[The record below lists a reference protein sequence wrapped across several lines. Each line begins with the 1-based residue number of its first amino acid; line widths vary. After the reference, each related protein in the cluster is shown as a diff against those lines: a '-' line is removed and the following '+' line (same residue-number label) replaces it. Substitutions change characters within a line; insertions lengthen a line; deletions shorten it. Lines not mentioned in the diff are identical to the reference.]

1 MFKSDDLKKKVME
14 HSTIIED
21 DQQLYDWGIER
32 LDQYYLNG
40 ENPAHQHQ
48 NHSNHNHNNSNHS
61 DYPYNNVSNYE
72 AYNNANNHLQ
82 PIHPHTHHRGL
93 LHNHEHLQKHC
104 NSVNTPPS
112 SPKEGELRRSFSN
125 HYFSSSNNNN
135 NCNTLQ
141 NKRPFLPPQVVDMD
155 INESLKVERKRARNR
170 VAASKCRLRKLE
182 RISVLDQQASQLR
195 ADNDE
200 LSNLSTKLKSEIYA
214 LKEELNWHINNG
226 CKIWYS
232 EQGYMDQKSSQSSG
246 SASSSPLSH
255 YSTNHIKQEEAVA
268 FSPEKESKKR
278 EEKKKKRIWSGDA
291 KKKLDLG
298 SDIINY
304 LEDPENSIECEDIG
318 GFIDSVTSWM
328 TSSNFKVSQNGLDII
343 THLVERLGQGF
354 RLYINTLIGP
364 ATDRLGDS
372 RESVREK
379 SALLFVKLMEE
390 TVEPQILL
398 EKLTGAYTHK
408 NGKVREEILN
418 LLISTLNSHSSQ
430 SLKIS
435 HFLPSIISLLGDPT
449 ATVRDAAVAT
459 LVEIYRHIGERV
471 RVDLERKH
479 NIAPAK
485 MAILTSKFD
494 AVRASGEMM
503 PTAVFTL
510 GTTADGSRGDDETDR
525 QSIKSLG
532 SSKSRSSSV
541 PAIRR
546 GFSMPKPVTA
556 DGGRSNA
563 ASGIRRAP
571 SIRYASA
578 HSGGQAGAVDEES
591 FMTAFDDVKK
601 VTIYSGRQL
610 NEELTKIR
618 ETLTKT
624 SNDWKVRI
632 EALQKMRAFIL
643 AGAGS
648 YEELTTALKSLELP
662 FQASV
667 KDLRSQVVREAC
679 ITIAYMTQQLNHK
692 VDRFIEALLQYI
704 INLISNSA
712 KVMSTSGIVCVRFI
726 IQYTYS
732 SRFIPIITSSIE
744 GKSREIRKQCCITDP
759 DSEARSMARKAY
771 WGFADHFKEQADI
784 LLNSLDSTYRRL
796 LQVGDMSNSSSS
808 NSLNTAGRSSITT
821 VTLPRSRQSSIT
833 SSQENLLER
842 KMSTLTRK
850 TSGIPLYIP
859 PLKADIGTLSNGSP
873 RQTPPARSNSA
884 IDPSAARRAHV
895 RSQYAQRNRMGIPSG
910 ASLPRPRKTS
920 DKGITPESASRN
932 GRGRPKTGGSVL
944 TPIRRRSGIPRST
957 GPSREASPNRFG
969 SSPSPAKFR
978 SGKAAISL
986 AASVERPPKR
996 PLMTE
1001 KILRQSRDAESALA
1015 NALKNYPRKRSTGGG
1030 TLTFDDGSDESETSS
1045 LCSDRS
1051 FDYGRRQNDDIG
1063 EIIANCG
1070 STHWA
1075 DRKDGLI
1082 GLQAYFRDGRT
1093 LAAKELRRV
1102 TEIFTKMFMD
1112 AHTKVFSLFLETLM
1126 ELVVS
1131 HKDDLEDWLYVLL
1144 TRLLLK
1150 LGADLLG
1157 SILQKIYRTLD
1168 VVRDSFPY
1176 KSQFNVIIRFMVD
1189 QTQTP
1194 NIKVKVGTLNYLL
1207 GIAQLMDP
1215 SDIKYSNELD
1225 VGLAKIIAWTYEP
1238 KSPEE
1243 NASELVQKYLSNTT
1257 TPMKPRYSPNSEN
1270 CSSNIGSSSKN
1281 RELIDPIDD
1290 SENLNPEDV
1299 IKSLRSTAN
1308 AIQNY
1313 SFDSKDIRDTGEMD
1327 FATAGLEDSLSRLD
1341 LSIDLPHTN
1350 EPGDNLK
1357 SNMDGMSR
1365 DEEAN
1370 LAMKDI
1376 ILELQS
1382 VKTRT
1387 RSAERR
1393 ASMSQ
1398 LIRIAREGNNDILLE
1413 NFRTVLRLLLEN
1425 LSDDVGSTRAL
1436 AFGVLTEMLKKE
1448 QLIPSF
1454 QAFTE
1459 LIILKVLEAHK
1470 DEEKDVERAAES
1482 CAASMALV
1490 ISPDMVIRVLN
1501 PIIKTGE
1508 FPVNRAAIKM
1518 LTKVNEHENN
1528 KEALSQHLGELM
1540 PGLLKAYDNQQ
1551 SSVRKAAVFCMVALH
1566 QLIGDG
1572 LQPYLDGLN
1581 GSKLKLL
1588 NLYIKR
1594 AQTQTAP
1601 VNSMISTP

>member
-1 MFKSDDLKKKVME
+1 MDEFCLK
-14 HSTIIED
+14 
-21 DQQLYDWGIER
+21 
-32 LDQYYLNG
+32 
-40 ENPAHQHQ
+40 
-48 NHSNHNHNNSNHS
+48 
-61 DYPYNNVSNYE
+61 
-72 AYNNANNHLQ
+72 
-82 PIHPHTHHRGL
+82 
-93 LHNHEHLQKHC
+93 
-104 NSVNTPPS
+104 
-112 SPKEGELRRSFSN
+112 LR
-125 HYFSSSNNNN
+125 
-135 NCNTLQ
+135 
-141 NKRPFLPPQVVDMD
+141 
-155 INESLKVERKRARNR
+155 
-170 VAASKCRLRKLE
+170 
-182 RISVLDQQASQLR
+182 
-195 ADNDE
+195 
-200 LSNLSTKLKSEIYA
+200 
-214 LKEELNWHINNG
+214 
-226 CKIWYS
+226 
-232 EQGYMDQKSSQSSG
+232 
-246 SASSSPLSH
+246 
-255 YSTNHIKQEEAVA
+255 
-268 FSPEKESKKR
+268 
-278 EEKKKKRIWSGDA
+278 SGDA

-546 GFSMPKPVTA
+546 GFSMPKPVT
-556 DGGRSNA
+556 
-563 ASGIRRAP
+563 
-571 SIRYASA
+571 
-578 HSGGQAGAVDEES
+578 GGQAGAVDEES

-744 GKSREIRKQCCITDP
+744 GKSREIRKQCCEFLDHLLHQWPTAPLEKHVNLLSIAIKKGITDP

-859 PLKADIGTLSNGSP
+859 PLKADVGTLSNGSP

-895 RSQYAQRNRMGIPSG
+895 RSQYAQRNRM
-910 ASLPRPRKTS
+910 ARPRKTS

-932 GRGRPKTGGSVL
+932 GRGRPKTGGSVISL
-944 TPIRRRSGIPRST
+944 SQPGSRST
-957 GPSREASPNRFG
+957 SPTSLKSYQTYFDTG
-969 SSPSPAKFR
+969 SP
-978 SGKAAISL
+978 G
-986 AASVERPPKR
+986 
-996 PLMTE
+996 
-1001 KILRQSRDAESALA
+1001 
-1015 NALKNYPRKRSTGGG
+1015 NKNYPRKRSTGGG

-1238 KSPEE
+1238 KSPEVRKCAQQTLIALFNLNSSYCTSKLMTLPKLYQE

-1365 DEEAN
+1365 AKKFRSLPRNLHSGSNCHQRSWSIAPRFHANYTFKRKRAVNYKKGGGVVFLLNGGSYNQYDGSNGDEEAN

>member
-1 MFKSDDLKKKVME
+1 MDEFCLK
-14 HSTIIED
+14 
-21 DQQLYDWGIER
+21 
-32 LDQYYLNG
+32 
-40 ENPAHQHQ
+40 
-48 NHSNHNHNNSNHS
+48 
-61 DYPYNNVSNYE
+61 
-72 AYNNANNHLQ
+72 
-82 PIHPHTHHRGL
+82 
-93 LHNHEHLQKHC
+93 
-104 NSVNTPPS
+104 
-112 SPKEGELRRSFSN
+112 LR
-125 HYFSSSNNNN
+125 
-135 NCNTLQ
+135 
-141 NKRPFLPPQVVDMD
+141 
-155 INESLKVERKRARNR
+155 
-170 VAASKCRLRKLE
+170 
-182 RISVLDQQASQLR
+182 
-195 ADNDE
+195 
-200 LSNLSTKLKSEIYA
+200 
-214 LKEELNWHINNG
+214 
-226 CKIWYS
+226 
-232 EQGYMDQKSSQSSG
+232 
-246 SASSSPLSH
+246 
-255 YSTNHIKQEEAVA
+255 
-268 FSPEKESKKR
+268 
-278 EEKKKKRIWSGDA
+278 SGDA

-546 GFSMPKPVTA
+546 GFSMPKPVT
-556 DGGRSNA
+556 
-563 ASGIRRAP
+563 
-571 SIRYASA
+571 
-578 HSGGQAGAVDEES
+578 GGQAGAVDEES

-744 GKSREIRKQCCITDP
+744 GKSREIRKQCCEFLDHLLHQWPTAPLEKHVNLLSIAIKKGITDP

-859 PLKADIGTLSNGSP
+859 PLKADVGTLSNGSP

-895 RSQYAQRNRMGIPSG
+895 RSQYAQRNRM
-910 ASLPRPRKTS
+910 ARPRKTS

-932 GRGRPKTGGSVL
+932 GRGRPKTGGSVISL
-944 TPIRRRSGIPRST
+944 SQPGSRST
-957 GPSREASPNRFG
+957 SPTSLKSYQTYFDTG
-969 SSPSPAKFR
+969 SP
-978 SGKAAISL
+978 G
-986 AASVERPPKR
+986 
-996 PLMTE
+996 
-1001 KILRQSRDAESALA
+1001 
-1015 NALKNYPRKRSTGGG
+1015 NKNYPRKRSTGGG

-1051 FDYGRRQNDDIG
+1051 FDYGRRQNDFGFWTFSKECLHWSNTYKDIG

-1238 KSPEE
+1238 KSPEVRKCAQQTLIALFNLNSSYCTSKLMTLPKLYQE

-1365 DEEAN
+1365 AKKFRSLPRNLHSGSNCHQRSWSIAPRFHANYTFKRKRAVNYKKGGGVVFLLNGGSYNQYDGSNGDEEAN

>member
-1 MFKSDDLKKKVME
+1 MDEFCLK
-14 HSTIIED
+14 
-21 DQQLYDWGIER
+21 
-32 LDQYYLNG
+32 
-40 ENPAHQHQ
+40 
-48 NHSNHNHNNSNHS
+48 
-61 DYPYNNVSNYE
+61 
-72 AYNNANNHLQ
+72 
-82 PIHPHTHHRGL
+82 
-93 LHNHEHLQKHC
+93 
-104 NSVNTPPS
+104 
-112 SPKEGELRRSFSN
+112 LR
-125 HYFSSSNNNN
+125 
-135 NCNTLQ
+135 
-141 NKRPFLPPQVVDMD
+141 
-155 INESLKVERKRARNR
+155 
-170 VAASKCRLRKLE
+170 
-182 RISVLDQQASQLR
+182 
-195 ADNDE
+195 
-200 LSNLSTKLKSEIYA
+200 
-214 LKEELNWHINNG
+214 
-226 CKIWYS
+226 
-232 EQGYMDQKSSQSSG
+232 
-246 SASSSPLSH
+246 
-255 YSTNHIKQEEAVA
+255 
-268 FSPEKESKKR
+268 
-278 EEKKKKRIWSGDA
+278 SGDA

-744 GKSREIRKQCCITDP
+744 GKSREIRKQCCEFLDHLLHQWPTAPLEKHVNLLSIAIKKGITDP

-859 PLKADIGTLSNGSP
+859 PLKADVGTLSNGSP

-932 GRGRPKTGGSVL
+932 GRGRPKTGGSVISLSQPGSRSTSPTSLKSYQTYFDTGSPGNVL

-1238 KSPEE
+1238 KSPEVRKCAQQTLIALFNLNSSYCTSKLMTLPKLYQE

-1365 DEEAN
+1365 AKKFRSLPRNLHSGSNCHQRSWSIAPRFHANYTFKRKRAVNYKKGGGVVFLLNGGSYNQYDGSNGDEEAN

>member
-1 MFKSDDLKKKVME
+1 M
-14 HSTIIED
+14 
-21 DQQLYDWGIER
+21 
-32 LDQYYLNG
+32 
-40 ENPAHQHQ
+40 
-48 NHSNHNHNNSNHS
+48 
-61 DYPYNNVSNYE
+61 
-72 AYNNANNHLQ
+72 
-82 PIHPHTHHRGL
+82 
-93 LHNHEHLQKHC
+93 
-104 NSVNTPPS
+104 PS
-112 SPKEGELRRSFSN
+112 SSASTSLCS
-125 HYFSSSNNNN
+125 
-135 NCNTLQ
+135 LD
-141 NKRPFLPPQVVDMD
+141 V
-155 INESLKVERKRARNR
+155 NESLWDSGQEWI
-170 VAASKCRLRKLE
+170 LIFDKL
-182 RISVLDQQASQLR
+182 
-195 ADNDE
+195 
-200 LSNLSTKLKSEIYA
+200 LKHPGGSPC
-214 LKEELNWHINNG
+214 KG
-226 CKIWYS
+226 CKCDLCLVNRGGS
-232 EQGYMDQKSSQSSG
+232 PP
-246 SASSSPLSH
+246 SASSSLHRSARSRSGSEGNYQY
-255 YSTNHIKQEEAVA
+255 YSSFFDN
-268 FSPEKESKKR
+268 
-278 EEKKKKRIWSGDA
+278 
-291 KKKLDLG
+291 
-298 SDIINY
+298 
-304 LEDPENSIECEDIG
+304 EDFFC
-318 GFIDSVTSWM
+318 
-328 TSSNFKVSQNGLDII
+328 
-343 THLVERLGQGF
+343 
-354 RLYINTLIGP
+354 
-364 ATDRLGDS
+364 
-372 RESVREK
+372 
-379 SALLFVKLMEE
+379 
-390 TVEPQILL
+390 
-398 EKLTGAYTHK
+398 
-408 NGKVREEILN
+408 
-418 LLISTLNSHSSQ
+418 
-430 SLKIS
+430 
-435 HFLPSIISLLGDPT
+435 
-449 ATVRDAAVAT
+449 
-459 LVEIYRHIGERV
+459 
-471 RVDLERKH
+471 
-479 NIAPAK
+479 
-485 MAILTSKFD
+485 
-494 AVRASGEMM
+494 
-503 PTAVFTL
+503 
-510 GTTADGSRGDDETDR
+510 SRGDDETDR

-744 GKSREIRKQCCITDP
+744 GKSREIRKQCCEFLDHLLHQWPTAPLEKHVNLLSIAIKKGITDP

-859 PLKADIGTLSNGSP
+859 PLKADVGTLSNGSP

-932 GRGRPKTGGSVL
+932 GRGRPKTGGSVISLSQPGSRSTSPTSLKSYQTYFDTGSPGNVL

-1238 KSPEE
+1238 KSPEVRKCAQQTLIALFNLNSSYCTSKLMTLPKLYQE

>member
-1 MFKSDDLKKKVME
+1 MDEFCLK
-14 HSTIIED
+14 
-21 DQQLYDWGIER
+21 
-32 LDQYYLNG
+32 
-40 ENPAHQHQ
+40 
-48 NHSNHNHNNSNHS
+48 
-61 DYPYNNVSNYE
+61 
-72 AYNNANNHLQ
+72 
-82 PIHPHTHHRGL
+82 
-93 LHNHEHLQKHC
+93 
-104 NSVNTPPS
+104 
-112 SPKEGELRRSFSN
+112 LR
-125 HYFSSSNNNN
+125 
-135 NCNTLQ
+135 
-141 NKRPFLPPQVVDMD
+141 
-155 INESLKVERKRARNR
+155 
-170 VAASKCRLRKLE
+170 
-182 RISVLDQQASQLR
+182 
-195 ADNDE
+195 
-200 LSNLSTKLKSEIYA
+200 
-214 LKEELNWHINNG
+214 
-226 CKIWYS
+226 
-232 EQGYMDQKSSQSSG
+232 
-246 SASSSPLSH
+246 
-255 YSTNHIKQEEAVA
+255 
-268 FSPEKESKKR
+268 
-278 EEKKKKRIWSGDA
+278 SGDA

-744 GKSREIRKQCCITDP
+744 GKSREIRKQCCEFLDHLLHQWPTAPLEKHVNLLSIAIKKGITDP

-859 PLKADIGTLSNGSP
+859 PLKADVGTLSNGSP

-932 GRGRPKTGGSVL
+932 GRGRPKTGGSVISL
-944 TPIRRRSGIPRST
+944 SQPGSRST
-957 GPSREASPNRFG
+957 SPTSLKSYQTYFDTG
-969 SSPSPAKFR
+969 SP
-978 SGKAAISL
+978 G
-986 AASVERPPKR
+986 
-996 PLMTE
+996 
-1001 KILRQSRDAESALA
+1001 
-1015 NALKNYPRKRSTGGG
+1015 NKNYPRKRSTGGG

-1238 KSPEE
+1238 KSPEVRKCAQQTLIALFNLNSSYCTSKLMTLPKLYQE

>member
-1 MFKSDDLKKKVME
+1 MDEFCLK
-14 HSTIIED
+14 
-21 DQQLYDWGIER
+21 
-32 LDQYYLNG
+32 
-40 ENPAHQHQ
+40 
-48 NHSNHNHNNSNHS
+48 
-61 DYPYNNVSNYE
+61 
-72 AYNNANNHLQ
+72 
-82 PIHPHTHHRGL
+82 
-93 LHNHEHLQKHC
+93 
-104 NSVNTPPS
+104 
-112 SPKEGELRRSFSN
+112 LR
-125 HYFSSSNNNN
+125 
-135 NCNTLQ
+135 
-141 NKRPFLPPQVVDMD
+141 
-155 INESLKVERKRARNR
+155 
-170 VAASKCRLRKLE
+170 
-182 RISVLDQQASQLR
+182 
-195 ADNDE
+195 
-200 LSNLSTKLKSEIYA
+200 
-214 LKEELNWHINNG
+214 
-226 CKIWYS
+226 
-232 EQGYMDQKSSQSSG
+232 
-246 SASSSPLSH
+246 
-255 YSTNHIKQEEAVA
+255 
-268 FSPEKESKKR
+268 
-278 EEKKKKRIWSGDA
+278 SGDA

-744 GKSREIRKQCCITDP
+744 GKSREIRKQCCEFLDHLLHQWPTAPLEKHVNLLSIAIKKGITDP

-859 PLKADIGTLSNGSP
+859 PLKADVGTLSNGSP

-895 RSQYAQRNRMGIPSG
+895 RSQYAQRNRM
-910 ASLPRPRKTS
+910 ARPRKTS

-932 GRGRPKTGGSVL
+932 GRGRPKTGGSVISL
-944 TPIRRRSGIPRST
+944 SQPGSRST
-957 GPSREASPNRFG
+957 SPTSLKSYQTYFDTG
-969 SSPSPAKFR
+969 SP
-978 SGKAAISL
+978 G
-986 AASVERPPKR
+986 
-996 PLMTE
+996 
-1001 KILRQSRDAESALA
+1001 
-1015 NALKNYPRKRSTGGG
+1015 NKNYPRKRSTGGG

-1238 KSPEE
+1238 KSPEVRKCAQQTLIALFNLNSSYCTSKLMTLPKLYQE

>member
-1 MFKSDDLKKKVME
+1 M
-14 HSTIIED
+14 
-21 DQQLYDWGIER
+21 
-32 LDQYYLNG
+32 
-40 ENPAHQHQ
+40 
-48 NHSNHNHNNSNHS
+48 
-61 DYPYNNVSNYE
+61 
-72 AYNNANNHLQ
+72 
-82 PIHPHTHHRGL
+82 
-93 LHNHEHLQKHC
+93 
-104 NSVNTPPS
+104 PS
-112 SPKEGELRRSFSN
+112 SSASTSLCS
-125 HYFSSSNNNN
+125 
-135 NCNTLQ
+135 LD
-141 NKRPFLPPQVVDMD
+141 V
-155 INESLKVERKRARNR
+155 NESLWDSGQEWI
-170 VAASKCRLRKLE
+170 LIFDKL
-182 RISVLDQQASQLR
+182 
-195 ADNDE
+195 
-200 LSNLSTKLKSEIYA
+200 LKHPGGSPC
-214 LKEELNWHINNG
+214 KG
-226 CKIWYS
+226 CKCDLCLVNRGGS
-232 EQGYMDQKSSQSSG
+232 PP
-246 SASSSPLSH
+246 SASSSLHRSARSRSGSEGNYQY
-255 YSTNHIKQEEAVA
+255 YSSFFDN
-268 FSPEKESKKR
+268 
-278 EEKKKKRIWSGDA
+278 
-291 KKKLDLG
+291 
-298 SDIINY
+298 
-304 LEDPENSIECEDIG
+304 EDFFC
-318 GFIDSVTSWM
+318 
-328 TSSNFKVSQNGLDII
+328 
-343 THLVERLGQGF
+343 
-354 RLYINTLIGP
+354 
-364 ATDRLGDS
+364 
-372 RESVREK
+372 
-379 SALLFVKLMEE
+379 
-390 TVEPQILL
+390 
-398 EKLTGAYTHK
+398 
-408 NGKVREEILN
+408 
-418 LLISTLNSHSSQ
+418 
-430 SLKIS
+430 
-435 HFLPSIISLLGDPT
+435 
-449 ATVRDAAVAT
+449 
-459 LVEIYRHIGERV
+459 
-471 RVDLERKH
+471 
-479 NIAPAK
+479 
-485 MAILTSKFD
+485 
-494 AVRASGEMM
+494 
-503 PTAVFTL
+503 
-510 GTTADGSRGDDETDR
+510 SRGDDETDR

-546 GFSMPKPVTA
+546 GFSMPKPVT
-556 DGGRSNA
+556 
-563 ASGIRRAP
+563 
-571 SIRYASA
+571 
-578 HSGGQAGAVDEES
+578 GGQAGAVDEES

-744 GKSREIRKQCCITDP
+744 GKSREIRKQCCEFLDHLLHQWPTAPLEKHVNLLSIAIKKGITDP

-859 PLKADIGTLSNGSP
+859 PLKADVGTLSNGSP

-932 GRGRPKTGGSVL
+932 GRGRPKTGGSVISLSQPGSRSTSPTSLKSYQTYFDTGSPGNVL

-1238 KSPEE
+1238 KSPEVRKCAQQTLIALFNLNSSYCTSKLMTLPKLYQE

>member
-1 MFKSDDLKKKVME
+1 MDEFCLK
-14 HSTIIED
+14 
-21 DQQLYDWGIER
+21 
-32 LDQYYLNG
+32 
-40 ENPAHQHQ
+40 
-48 NHSNHNHNNSNHS
+48 
-61 DYPYNNVSNYE
+61 
-72 AYNNANNHLQ
+72 
-82 PIHPHTHHRGL
+82 
-93 LHNHEHLQKHC
+93 
-104 NSVNTPPS
+104 
-112 SPKEGELRRSFSN
+112 LR
-125 HYFSSSNNNN
+125 
-135 NCNTLQ
+135 
-141 NKRPFLPPQVVDMD
+141 
-155 INESLKVERKRARNR
+155 
-170 VAASKCRLRKLE
+170 
-182 RISVLDQQASQLR
+182 
-195 ADNDE
+195 
-200 LSNLSTKLKSEIYA
+200 
-214 LKEELNWHINNG
+214 
-226 CKIWYS
+226 
-232 EQGYMDQKSSQSSG
+232 
-246 SASSSPLSH
+246 
-255 YSTNHIKQEEAVA
+255 
-268 FSPEKESKKR
+268 
-278 EEKKKKRIWSGDA
+278 SGDA

-546 GFSMPKPVTA
+546 GFSMPKPVT
-556 DGGRSNA
+556 
-563 ASGIRRAP
+563 
-571 SIRYASA
+571 
-578 HSGGQAGAVDEES
+578 GGQAGAVDEES

-744 GKSREIRKQCCITDP
+744 GKSREIRKQCCEFLDHLLHQWPTAPLEKHVNLLSIAIKKGITDP

-859 PLKADIGTLSNGSP
+859 PLKADVGTLSNGSP

-932 GRGRPKTGGSVL
+932 GRGRPKTGGSVISL
-944 TPIRRRSGIPRST
+944 SQPGSRST
-957 GPSREASPNRFG
+957 SPTSLKSYQTYFDTG
-969 SSPSPAKFR
+969 SP
-978 SGKAAISL
+978 G
-986 AASVERPPKR
+986 
-996 PLMTE
+996 
-1001 KILRQSRDAESALA
+1001 
-1015 NALKNYPRKRSTGGG
+1015 NKNYPRKRSTGGG

-1238 KSPEE
+1238 KSPEVRKCAQQTLIALFNLNSSYCTSKLMTLPKLYQE

-1365 DEEAN
+1365 AKKFRSLPRNLHSGSNCHQRSWSIAPRFHANYTFKRKRAVNYKKGGGVVFLLNGGSYNQYDGSNGDEEAN

>member
-1 MFKSDDLKKKVME
+1 M
-14 HSTIIED
+14 
-21 DQQLYDWGIER
+21 
-32 LDQYYLNG
+32 
-40 ENPAHQHQ
+40 
-48 NHSNHNHNNSNHS
+48 
-61 DYPYNNVSNYE
+61 
-72 AYNNANNHLQ
+72 
-82 PIHPHTHHRGL
+82 
-93 LHNHEHLQKHC
+93 
-104 NSVNTPPS
+104 PS
-112 SPKEGELRRSFSN
+112 SSASTSLCS
-125 HYFSSSNNNN
+125 
-135 NCNTLQ
+135 LD
-141 NKRPFLPPQVVDMD
+141 V
-155 INESLKVERKRARNR
+155 NESLWDSGQEWI
-170 VAASKCRLRKLE
+170 LIFDKL
-182 RISVLDQQASQLR
+182 
-195 ADNDE
+195 
-200 LSNLSTKLKSEIYA
+200 LKHPGGSPC
-214 LKEELNWHINNG
+214 KG
-226 CKIWYS
+226 CKCDLCLVNRGGS
-232 EQGYMDQKSSQSSG
+232 PP
-246 SASSSPLSH
+246 SASSSLHRSARSRSGSEGNYQY
-255 YSTNHIKQEEAVA
+255 YSSFFDN
-268 FSPEKESKKR
+268 
-278 EEKKKKRIWSGDA
+278 
-291 KKKLDLG
+291 
-298 SDIINY
+298 
-304 LEDPENSIECEDIG
+304 EDFFC
-318 GFIDSVTSWM
+318 
-328 TSSNFKVSQNGLDII
+328 
-343 THLVERLGQGF
+343 
-354 RLYINTLIGP
+354 
-364 ATDRLGDS
+364 
-372 RESVREK
+372 
-379 SALLFVKLMEE
+379 
-390 TVEPQILL
+390 
-398 EKLTGAYTHK
+398 
-408 NGKVREEILN
+408 
-418 LLISTLNSHSSQ
+418 
-430 SLKIS
+430 
-435 HFLPSIISLLGDPT
+435 
-449 ATVRDAAVAT
+449 
-459 LVEIYRHIGERV
+459 
-471 RVDLERKH
+471 
-479 NIAPAK
+479 
-485 MAILTSKFD
+485 
-494 AVRASGEMM
+494 
-503 PTAVFTL
+503 
-510 GTTADGSRGDDETDR
+510 SRGDDETDR

-546 GFSMPKPVTA
+546 GFSMPKPVT
-556 DGGRSNA
+556 
-563 ASGIRRAP
+563 
-571 SIRYASA
+571 
-578 HSGGQAGAVDEES
+578 GGQAGAVDEES

-744 GKSREIRKQCCITDP
+744 GKSREIRKQCCEFLDHLLHQWPTAPLEKHVNLLSIAIKKGITDP

-859 PLKADIGTLSNGSP
+859 PLKADVGTLSNGSP

-895 RSQYAQRNRMGIPSG
+895 RSQYAQRNRM
-910 ASLPRPRKTS
+910 ARPRKTS

-932 GRGRPKTGGSVL
+932 GRGRPKTGGSVISLSQPGSRSTSPTSLKSYQTYFDTGSPGNVL

-1238 KSPEE
+1238 KSPEVRKCAQQTLIALFNLNSSYCTSKLMTLPKLYQE

>member
-1 MFKSDDLKKKVME
+1 
-14 HSTIIED
+14 
-21 DQQLYDWGIER
+21 
-32 LDQYYLNG
+32 
-40 ENPAHQHQ
+40 
-48 NHSNHNHNNSNHS
+48 
-61 DYPYNNVSNYE
+61 
-72 AYNNANNHLQ
+72 
-82 PIHPHTHHRGL
+82 
-93 LHNHEHLQKHC
+93 
-104 NSVNTPPS
+104 
-112 SPKEGELRRSFSN
+112 
-125 HYFSSSNNNN
+125 
-135 NCNTLQ
+135 
-141 NKRPFLPPQVVDMD
+141 
-155 INESLKVERKRARNR
+155 
-170 VAASKCRLRKLE
+170 
-182 RISVLDQQASQLR
+182 
-195 ADNDE
+195 
-200 LSNLSTKLKSEIYA
+200 
-214 LKEELNWHINNG
+214 
-226 CKIWYS
+226 
-232 EQGYMDQKSSQSSG
+232 
-246 SASSSPLSH
+246 
-255 YSTNHIKQEEAVA
+255 
-268 FSPEKESKKR
+268 
-278 EEKKKKRIWSGDA
+278 
-291 KKKLDLG
+291 
-298 SDIINY
+298 
-304 LEDPENSIECEDIG
+304 
-318 GFIDSVTSWM
+318 
-328 TSSNFKVSQNGLDII
+328 
-343 THLVERLGQGF
+343 
-354 RLYINTLIGP
+354 
-364 ATDRLGDS
+364 
-372 RESVREK
+372 
-379 SALLFVKLMEE
+379 
-390 TVEPQILL
+390 
-398 EKLTGAYTHK
+398 
-408 NGKVREEILN
+408 
-418 LLISTLNSHSSQ
+418 
-430 SLKIS
+430 
-435 HFLPSIISLLGDPT
+435 
-449 ATVRDAAVAT
+449 
-459 LVEIYRHIGERV
+459 
-471 RVDLERKH
+471 
-479 NIAPAK
+479 
-485 MAILTSKFD
+485 
-494 AVRASGEMM
+494 
-503 PTAVFTL
+503 
-510 GTTADGSRGDDETDR
+510 
-525 QSIKSLG
+525 
-532 SSKSRSSSV
+532 
-541 PAIRR
+541 
-546 GFSMPKPVTA
+546 
-556 DGGRSNA
+556 
-563 ASGIRRAP
+563 
-571 SIRYASA
+571 
-578 HSGGQAGAVDEES
+578 
-591 FMTAFDDVKK
+591 
-601 VTIYSGRQL
+601 
-610 NEELTKIR
+610 
-618 ETLTKT
+618 
-624 SNDWKVRI
+624 
-632 EALQKMRAFIL
+632 
-643 AGAGS
+643 
-648 YEELTTALKSLELP
+648 
-662 FQASV
+662 
-667 KDLRSQVVREAC
+667 
-679 ITIAYMTQQLNHK
+679 
-692 VDRFIEALLQYI
+692 
-704 INLISNSA
+704 
-712 KVMSTSGIVCVRFI
+712 
-726 IQYTYS
+726 
-732 SRFIPIITSSIE
+732 
-744 GKSREIRKQCCITDP
+744 
-759 DSEARSMARKAY
+759 AY

-932 GRGRPKTGGSVL
+932 GRGRPKTGGSVISLSQPGSRSTSPTSLKSYQTYFDTGSPGNVL

-1238 KSPEE
+1238 KSPEVRKCAQQTLIALFNLNSSYCTSKLMTLPKLYQE

-1341 LSIDLPHTN
+1341 LSIHLPHTN

-1594 AQTQTAP
+1594 A
-1601 VNSMISTP
+1601 

>member
-1 MFKSDDLKKKVME
+1 MDEFCLK
-14 HSTIIED
+14 
-21 DQQLYDWGIER
+21 
-32 LDQYYLNG
+32 
-40 ENPAHQHQ
+40 
-48 NHSNHNHNNSNHS
+48 
-61 DYPYNNVSNYE
+61 
-72 AYNNANNHLQ
+72 
-82 PIHPHTHHRGL
+82 
-93 LHNHEHLQKHC
+93 
-104 NSVNTPPS
+104 
-112 SPKEGELRRSFSN
+112 LR
-125 HYFSSSNNNN
+125 
-135 NCNTLQ
+135 
-141 NKRPFLPPQVVDMD
+141 
-155 INESLKVERKRARNR
+155 
-170 VAASKCRLRKLE
+170 
-182 RISVLDQQASQLR
+182 
-195 ADNDE
+195 
-200 LSNLSTKLKSEIYA
+200 
-214 LKEELNWHINNG
+214 
-226 CKIWYS
+226 
-232 EQGYMDQKSSQSSG
+232 
-246 SASSSPLSH
+246 
-255 YSTNHIKQEEAVA
+255 
-268 FSPEKESKKR
+268 
-278 EEKKKKRIWSGDA
+278 SGDA

-546 GFSMPKPVTA
+546 GFSMPKPVT
-556 DGGRSNA
+556 
-563 ASGIRRAP
+563 
-571 SIRYASA
+571 
-578 HSGGQAGAVDEES
+578 GGQAGAVDEES

-744 GKSREIRKQCCITDP
+744 GKSREIRKQCCEFLDHLLHQWPTAPLEKHVNLLSIAIKKGITDP

-859 PLKADIGTLSNGSP
+859 PLKADVGTLSNGSP

-932 GRGRPKTGGSVL
+932 GRGRPKTGGSVISLSQPGSRSTSPTSLKSYQTYFDTGSPGNVL

-1238 KSPEE
+1238 KSPEVRKCAQQTLIALFNLNSSYCTSKLMTLPKLYQE

>member
-1 MFKSDDLKKKVME
+1 MDEFCLK
-14 HSTIIED
+14 
-21 DQQLYDWGIER
+21 
-32 LDQYYLNG
+32 
-40 ENPAHQHQ
+40 
-48 NHSNHNHNNSNHS
+48 
-61 DYPYNNVSNYE
+61 
-72 AYNNANNHLQ
+72 
-82 PIHPHTHHRGL
+82 
-93 LHNHEHLQKHC
+93 
-104 NSVNTPPS
+104 
-112 SPKEGELRRSFSN
+112 LR
-125 HYFSSSNNNN
+125 
-135 NCNTLQ
+135 
-141 NKRPFLPPQVVDMD
+141 
-155 INESLKVERKRARNR
+155 
-170 VAASKCRLRKLE
+170 
-182 RISVLDQQASQLR
+182 
-195 ADNDE
+195 
-200 LSNLSTKLKSEIYA
+200 
-214 LKEELNWHINNG
+214 
-226 CKIWYS
+226 
-232 EQGYMDQKSSQSSG
+232 
-246 SASSSPLSH
+246 
-255 YSTNHIKQEEAVA
+255 
-268 FSPEKESKKR
+268 
-278 EEKKKKRIWSGDA
+278 SGDA

-546 GFSMPKPVTA
+546 GFSMPKPVT
-556 DGGRSNA
+556 
-563 ASGIRRAP
+563 
-571 SIRYASA
+571 
-578 HSGGQAGAVDEES
+578 GGQAGAVDEES

-744 GKSREIRKQCCITDP
+744 GKSREIRKQCCEFLDHLLHQWPTAPLEKHVNLLSIAIKKGITDP

-859 PLKADIGTLSNGSP
+859 PLKADVGTLSNGSP

-932 GRGRPKTGGSVL
+932 GRGRPKTGGSVISL
-944 TPIRRRSGIPRST
+944 SQPGSRST
-957 GPSREASPNRFG
+957 SPTSLKSYQTYFDTG
-969 SSPSPAKFR
+969 SP
-978 SGKAAISL
+978 G
-986 AASVERPPKR
+986 
-996 PLMTE
+996 
-1001 KILRQSRDAESALA
+1001 
-1015 NALKNYPRKRSTGGG
+1015 NKNYPRKRSTGGG

-1051 FDYGRRQNDDIG
+1051 FDYGRRQNDFGFWTFSKECLHWSNTYKDIG

-1238 KSPEE
+1238 KSPEVRKCAQQTLIALFNLNSSYCTSKLMTLPKLYQE

-1365 DEEAN
+1365 AKKFRSLPRNLHSGSNCHQRSWSIAPRFHANYTFKRKRAVNYKKGGGVVFLLNGGSYNQYDGSNGDEEAN

>member
-1 MFKSDDLKKKVME
+1 MDEFCLK
-14 HSTIIED
+14 
-21 DQQLYDWGIER
+21 
-32 LDQYYLNG
+32 
-40 ENPAHQHQ
+40 
-48 NHSNHNHNNSNHS
+48 
-61 DYPYNNVSNYE
+61 
-72 AYNNANNHLQ
+72 
-82 PIHPHTHHRGL
+82 
-93 LHNHEHLQKHC
+93 
-104 NSVNTPPS
+104 
-112 SPKEGELRRSFSN
+112 LR
-125 HYFSSSNNNN
+125 
-135 NCNTLQ
+135 
-141 NKRPFLPPQVVDMD
+141 
-155 INESLKVERKRARNR
+155 
-170 VAASKCRLRKLE
+170 
-182 RISVLDQQASQLR
+182 
-195 ADNDE
+195 
-200 LSNLSTKLKSEIYA
+200 
-214 LKEELNWHINNG
+214 
-226 CKIWYS
+226 
-232 EQGYMDQKSSQSSG
+232 
-246 SASSSPLSH
+246 
-255 YSTNHIKQEEAVA
+255 
-268 FSPEKESKKR
+268 
-278 EEKKKKRIWSGDA
+278 SGDA

-744 GKSREIRKQCCITDP
+744 GKSREIRKQCCEFLDHLLHQWPTAPLEKHVNLLSIAIKKGITDP

-859 PLKADIGTLSNGSP
+859 PLKADVGTLSNGSP

-895 RSQYAQRNRMGIPSG
+895 RSQYAQRNRM
-910 ASLPRPRKTS
+910 ARPRKTS

-932 GRGRPKTGGSVL
+932 GRGRPKTGGSVISL
-944 TPIRRRSGIPRST
+944 SQPGSRST
-957 GPSREASPNRFG
+957 SPTSLKSYQTYFDTG
-969 SSPSPAKFR
+969 SP
-978 SGKAAISL
+978 G
-986 AASVERPPKR
+986 
-996 PLMTE
+996 
-1001 KILRQSRDAESALA
+1001 
-1015 NALKNYPRKRSTGGG
+1015 NKNYPRKRSTGGG

-1238 KSPEE
+1238 KSPEVRKCAQQTLIALFNLNSSYCTSKLMTLPKLYQE

-1365 DEEAN
+1365 AKKFRSLPRNLHSGSNCHQRSWSIAPRFHANYTFKRKRAVNYKKGGGVVFLLNGGSYNQYDGSNGDEEAN

>member
-1 MFKSDDLKKKVME
+1 MDEFCLK
-14 HSTIIED
+14 
-21 DQQLYDWGIER
+21 
-32 LDQYYLNG
+32 
-40 ENPAHQHQ
+40 
-48 NHSNHNHNNSNHS
+48 
-61 DYPYNNVSNYE
+61 
-72 AYNNANNHLQ
+72 
-82 PIHPHTHHRGL
+82 
-93 LHNHEHLQKHC
+93 
-104 NSVNTPPS
+104 
-112 SPKEGELRRSFSN
+112 LR
-125 HYFSSSNNNN
+125 
-135 NCNTLQ
+135 
-141 NKRPFLPPQVVDMD
+141 
-155 INESLKVERKRARNR
+155 
-170 VAASKCRLRKLE
+170 
-182 RISVLDQQASQLR
+182 
-195 ADNDE
+195 
-200 LSNLSTKLKSEIYA
+200 
-214 LKEELNWHINNG
+214 
-226 CKIWYS
+226 
-232 EQGYMDQKSSQSSG
+232 
-246 SASSSPLSH
+246 
-255 YSTNHIKQEEAVA
+255 
-268 FSPEKESKKR
+268 
-278 EEKKKKRIWSGDA
+278 SGDA

-744 GKSREIRKQCCITDP
+744 GKSREIRKQCCEFLDHLLHQWPTAPLEKHVNLLSIAIKKGITDP

-859 PLKADIGTLSNGSP
+859 PLKADVGTLSNGSP

-895 RSQYAQRNRMGIPSG
+895 RSQYAQRNRM
-910 ASLPRPRKTS
+910 ARPRKTS

-932 GRGRPKTGGSVL
+932 GRGRPKTGGSVISLSQPGSRSTSPTSLKSYQTYFDTGSPGNVL

-1238 KSPEE
+1238 KSPEVRKCAQQTLIALFNLNSSYCTSKLMTLPKLYQE

>member
-1 MFKSDDLKKKVME
+1 MDEFCLK
-14 HSTIIED
+14 
-21 DQQLYDWGIER
+21 
-32 LDQYYLNG
+32 
-40 ENPAHQHQ
+40 
-48 NHSNHNHNNSNHS
+48 
-61 DYPYNNVSNYE
+61 
-72 AYNNANNHLQ
+72 
-82 PIHPHTHHRGL
+82 
-93 LHNHEHLQKHC
+93 
-104 NSVNTPPS
+104 
-112 SPKEGELRRSFSN
+112 LR
-125 HYFSSSNNNN
+125 
-135 NCNTLQ
+135 
-141 NKRPFLPPQVVDMD
+141 
-155 INESLKVERKRARNR
+155 
-170 VAASKCRLRKLE
+170 
-182 RISVLDQQASQLR
+182 
-195 ADNDE
+195 
-200 LSNLSTKLKSEIYA
+200 
-214 LKEELNWHINNG
+214 
-226 CKIWYS
+226 
-232 EQGYMDQKSSQSSG
+232 
-246 SASSSPLSH
+246 
-255 YSTNHIKQEEAVA
+255 
-268 FSPEKESKKR
+268 
-278 EEKKKKRIWSGDA
+278 SGDA

-744 GKSREIRKQCCITDP
+744 GKSREIRKQCCEFLDHLLHQWPTAPLEKHVNLLSIAIKKGITDP

-859 PLKADIGTLSNGSP
+859 PLKADVGTLSNGSP

-932 GRGRPKTGGSVL
+932 GRGRPKTGGSVISLSQPGSRSTSPTSLKSYQTYFDTGSPGNVL

-1238 KSPEE
+1238 KSPEVRKCAQQTLIALFNLNSSYCTSKLMTLPKLYQE

>member
-1 MFKSDDLKKKVME
+1 MDEFCLK
-14 HSTIIED
+14 
-21 DQQLYDWGIER
+21 
-32 LDQYYLNG
+32 
-40 ENPAHQHQ
+40 
-48 NHSNHNHNNSNHS
+48 
-61 DYPYNNVSNYE
+61 
-72 AYNNANNHLQ
+72 
-82 PIHPHTHHRGL
+82 
-93 LHNHEHLQKHC
+93 
-104 NSVNTPPS
+104 
-112 SPKEGELRRSFSN
+112 LR
-125 HYFSSSNNNN
+125 
-135 NCNTLQ
+135 
-141 NKRPFLPPQVVDMD
+141 
-155 INESLKVERKRARNR
+155 
-170 VAASKCRLRKLE
+170 
-182 RISVLDQQASQLR
+182 
-195 ADNDE
+195 
-200 LSNLSTKLKSEIYA
+200 
-214 LKEELNWHINNG
+214 
-226 CKIWYS
+226 
-232 EQGYMDQKSSQSSG
+232 
-246 SASSSPLSH
+246 
-255 YSTNHIKQEEAVA
+255 
-268 FSPEKESKKR
+268 
-278 EEKKKKRIWSGDA
+278 SGDA

-546 GFSMPKPVTA
+546 GFSMPKPVT
-556 DGGRSNA
+556 
-563 ASGIRRAP
+563 
-571 SIRYASA
+571 
-578 HSGGQAGAVDEES
+578 GGQAGAVDEES

-744 GKSREIRKQCCITDP
+744 GKSREIRKQCCEFLDHLLHQWPTAPLEKHVNLLSIAIKKGITDP

-859 PLKADIGTLSNGSP
+859 PLKADVGTLSNGSP

-895 RSQYAQRNRMGIPSG
+895 RSQYAQRNRM
-910 ASLPRPRKTS
+910 ARPRKTS

-932 GRGRPKTGGSVL
+932 GRGRPKTGGSVISLSQPGSRSTSPTSLKSYQTYFDTGSPGNVL

-1238 KSPEE
+1238 KSPEVRKCAQQTLIALFNLNSSYCTSKLMTLPKLYQE

>member
-1 MFKSDDLKKKVME
+1 MDEFCLK
-14 HSTIIED
+14 
-21 DQQLYDWGIER
+21 
-32 LDQYYLNG
+32 
-40 ENPAHQHQ
+40 
-48 NHSNHNHNNSNHS
+48 
-61 DYPYNNVSNYE
+61 
-72 AYNNANNHLQ
+72 
-82 PIHPHTHHRGL
+82 
-93 LHNHEHLQKHC
+93 
-104 NSVNTPPS
+104 
-112 SPKEGELRRSFSN
+112 LR
-125 HYFSSSNNNN
+125 
-135 NCNTLQ
+135 
-141 NKRPFLPPQVVDMD
+141 
-155 INESLKVERKRARNR
+155 
-170 VAASKCRLRKLE
+170 
-182 RISVLDQQASQLR
+182 
-195 ADNDE
+195 
-200 LSNLSTKLKSEIYA
+200 
-214 LKEELNWHINNG
+214 
-226 CKIWYS
+226 
-232 EQGYMDQKSSQSSG
+232 
-246 SASSSPLSH
+246 
-255 YSTNHIKQEEAVA
+255 
-268 FSPEKESKKR
+268 
-278 EEKKKKRIWSGDA
+278 SGDA

-744 GKSREIRKQCCITDP
+744 GKSREIRKQCCEFLDHLLHQWPTAPLEKHVNLLSIAIKKGITDP

-859 PLKADIGTLSNGSP
+859 PLKADVGTLSNGSP

-932 GRGRPKTGGSVL
+932 GRGRPKTGGSVISL
-944 TPIRRRSGIPRST
+944 SQPGSRST
-957 GPSREASPNRFG
+957 SPTSLKSYQTYFDTG
-969 SSPSPAKFR
+969 SP
-978 SGKAAISL
+978 G
-986 AASVERPPKR
+986 
-996 PLMTE
+996 
-1001 KILRQSRDAESALA
+1001 
-1015 NALKNYPRKRSTGGG
+1015 NKNYPRKRSTGGG

-1238 KSPEE
+1238 KSPEVRKCAQQTLIALFNLNSSYCTSKLMTLPKLYQE

-1365 DEEAN
+1365 AKKFRSLPRNLHSGSNCHQRSWSIAPRFHANYTFKRKRAVNYKKGGGVVFLLNGGSYNQYDGSNGDEEAN

>member
-1 MFKSDDLKKKVME
+1 MDEFCLK
-14 HSTIIED
+14 
-21 DQQLYDWGIER
+21 
-32 LDQYYLNG
+32 
-40 ENPAHQHQ
+40 
-48 NHSNHNHNNSNHS
+48 
-61 DYPYNNVSNYE
+61 
-72 AYNNANNHLQ
+72 
-82 PIHPHTHHRGL
+82 
-93 LHNHEHLQKHC
+93 
-104 NSVNTPPS
+104 
-112 SPKEGELRRSFSN
+112 LR
-125 HYFSSSNNNN
+125 
-135 NCNTLQ
+135 
-141 NKRPFLPPQVVDMD
+141 
-155 INESLKVERKRARNR
+155 
-170 VAASKCRLRKLE
+170 
-182 RISVLDQQASQLR
+182 
-195 ADNDE
+195 
-200 LSNLSTKLKSEIYA
+200 
-214 LKEELNWHINNG
+214 
-226 CKIWYS
+226 
-232 EQGYMDQKSSQSSG
+232 
-246 SASSSPLSH
+246 
-255 YSTNHIKQEEAVA
+255 
-268 FSPEKESKKR
+268 
-278 EEKKKKRIWSGDA
+278 SGDA

-546 GFSMPKPVTA
+546 GFSMPKPVT
-556 DGGRSNA
+556 
-563 ASGIRRAP
+563 
-571 SIRYASA
+571 
-578 HSGGQAGAVDEES
+578 GGQAGAVDEES

-744 GKSREIRKQCCITDP
+744 GKSREIRKQCCEFLDHLLHQWPTAPLEKHVNLLSIAIKKGITDP

-859 PLKADIGTLSNGSP
+859 PLKADVGTLSNGSP

-932 GRGRPKTGGSVL
+932 GRGRPKTGGSVISL
-944 TPIRRRSGIPRST
+944 SQPGSRST
-957 GPSREASPNRFG
+957 SPTSLKSYQTYFDTG
-969 SSPSPAKFR
+969 SP
-978 SGKAAISL
+978 G
-986 AASVERPPKR
+986 
-996 PLMTE
+996 
-1001 KILRQSRDAESALA
+1001 
-1015 NALKNYPRKRSTGGG
+1015 NKNYPRKRSTGGG

-1238 KSPEE
+1238 KSPEVRKCAQQTLIALFNLNSSYCTSKLMTLPKLYQE

>member
-1 MFKSDDLKKKVME
+1 M
-14 HSTIIED
+14 
-21 DQQLYDWGIER
+21 
-32 LDQYYLNG
+32 
-40 ENPAHQHQ
+40 
-48 NHSNHNHNNSNHS
+48 
-61 DYPYNNVSNYE
+61 
-72 AYNNANNHLQ
+72 
-82 PIHPHTHHRGL
+82 
-93 LHNHEHLQKHC
+93 
-104 NSVNTPPS
+104 PS
-112 SPKEGELRRSFSN
+112 SSASTSLCS
-125 HYFSSSNNNN
+125 
-135 NCNTLQ
+135 LD
-141 NKRPFLPPQVVDMD
+141 V
-155 INESLKVERKRARNR
+155 NESLWDSGQEWI
-170 VAASKCRLRKLE
+170 LIFDKL
-182 RISVLDQQASQLR
+182 
-195 ADNDE
+195 
-200 LSNLSTKLKSEIYA
+200 LKHPGGSPC
-214 LKEELNWHINNG
+214 KG
-226 CKIWYS
+226 CKCDLCLVNRGGS
-232 EQGYMDQKSSQSSG
+232 PP
-246 SASSSPLSH
+246 SASSSLHRSARSRSGSEGNYQY
-255 YSTNHIKQEEAVA
+255 YSSFFDN
-268 FSPEKESKKR
+268 
-278 EEKKKKRIWSGDA
+278 
-291 KKKLDLG
+291 
-298 SDIINY
+298 
-304 LEDPENSIECEDIG
+304 EDFFC
-318 GFIDSVTSWM
+318 
-328 TSSNFKVSQNGLDII
+328 
-343 THLVERLGQGF
+343 
-354 RLYINTLIGP
+354 
-364 ATDRLGDS
+364 
-372 RESVREK
+372 
-379 SALLFVKLMEE
+379 
-390 TVEPQILL
+390 
-398 EKLTGAYTHK
+398 
-408 NGKVREEILN
+408 
-418 LLISTLNSHSSQ
+418 
-430 SLKIS
+430 
-435 HFLPSIISLLGDPT
+435 
-449 ATVRDAAVAT
+449 
-459 LVEIYRHIGERV
+459 
-471 RVDLERKH
+471 
-479 NIAPAK
+479 
-485 MAILTSKFD
+485 
-494 AVRASGEMM
+494 
-503 PTAVFTL
+503 
-510 GTTADGSRGDDETDR
+510 SRGDDETDR

-744 GKSREIRKQCCITDP
+744 GKSREIRKQCCEFLDHLLHQWPTAPLEKHVNLLSIAIKKGITDP

-859 PLKADIGTLSNGSP
+859 PLKADVGTLSNGSP

-895 RSQYAQRNRMGIPSG
+895 RSQYAQRNRM
-910 ASLPRPRKTS
+910 ARPRKTS

-932 GRGRPKTGGSVL
+932 GRGRPKTGGSVISLSQPGSRSTSPTSLKSYQTYFDTGSPGNVL

-1051 FDYGRRQNDDIG
+1051 FDYGRRQNDFGFWTFSKECLHWSNTYKDIG

-1238 KSPEE
+1238 KSPEVRKCAQQTLIALFNLNSSYCTSKLMTLPKLYQE

-1365 DEEAN
+1365 AKKFRSLPRNLHSGSNCHQRSWSIAPRFHANYTFKRKRAVNYKKGGGVVFLLNGGSYNQYDGSNGDEEAN